1 MPVILLTNHYN
12 EGPLAI
18 ARGAVPEGFNLMTLN
33 KPCKEELV
41 EKAKKADYFLVSGRL
56 PIDEE
61 VLDAASKLKMIQRT
75 GVGTDMLNREALKK
89 KNIPVYINVGINA
102 RSVAEHAM
110 MLILTTLRRLAVIN
124 ADVKGG
130 TWLKQDTGVKSR
142 ELYGKT
148 VGIIG
153 MGNIGRMVVKMLKGF
168 GVDILYYDMYRQSE
182 ESERKLGI
190 VYTSMDEIFQKADII
205 SLHCPLVP
213 ETNNIINTETISK
226 MKKGVIIINTARGG
240 LIDEAALVRA
250 LKSEHVGAA
259 GLDVF
264 SKEPPSKRNP
274 LFGFN
279 NVTVSPHVGG
289 LSYEAFKG
297 MMTGAMNNMRLF
309 EEGRAEEL
317 ENKRLEL

>member
-182 ESERKLGI
+182 ENERKLGI

-250 LKSEHVGAA
+250 LKSGHVGAA